1 MVPPGWAHQP
11 VMDLRQIEVFLA
23 VMENS
28 TVTQTA
34 QRLNVTPGAV
44 SLQLQSLA
52 HELRTDLF
60 ARIGRR
66 IVPTP
71 QAHRFAEHAREVMK
85 KIREIEQDFADTAA
99 EDQRPFHFASGAT
112 TLIYR
117 LGGPLRT
124 LRKRFP
130 LADVHVTVAAT
141 ERIVEGLLSRR
152 FDLGLVSLPV
162 AQPSLKI
169 LPLFDEE
176 LLVIRPAHD
185 GPGDGGVSGV
195 NPEELARARFLLF
208 PKESNM
214 RGMIDRFFKDLDI
227 APRVTMEADD
237 VEAIKRMVE
246 AGFGYSILPQYALG
260 GRGRRFQKLRVPG
273 RRLVRQ
279 QALAMSQ
286 SGYPRALTVAVADLI
301 QAVFAK
307 AGATPE
313 RRAAAVEARSTNRS
327 GIRV

>member
-1 MVPPGWAHQP
+1 
-11 VMDLRQIEVFLA
+11 MDLRQIEVFLA
-23 VMENS
+23 VMENA

-60 ARIGRR
+60 VRDGRR

-71 QAHRFAEHAREVMK
+71 QAHRFAQHAREVMK
-85 KIREIEQDFADTAA
+85 KIREIEQDFADSAA
-99 EDQRPFHFASGAT
+99 ADQRPFHFACGAT

-117 LGGPLRT
+117 LGGALRT
-124 LRKRFP
+124 LRRRFP
-130 LADVHVTVAAT
+130 QADVHVTVGPT
-141 ERIVEGLLSRR
+141 EKIVDGLLYHR

-162 AQPSLKI
+162 NQPTLKI
-169 LPLFDEE
+169 APLFEEE
-176 LLVIRPAHD
+176 LLVIRPSHD
-185 GPGDGGVSGV
+185 GRADGSVSTV
-195 NPEELARARFLLF
+195 HPEELARARFLLF

-214 RGMIDRFFKDLDI
+214 RGMIDRFFDELGI
-227 APRVTMEADD
+227 SPRVTMEADD

-260 GRGRRFQKLRVPG
+260 GRGRRFQKLRVQG

-286 SGYPRALTVAVADLI
+286 SGYPRALTLGVADLI
-301 QAVFAK
+301 ETALGKPAALAK
-307 AGATPE
+307 GH
-313 RRAAAVEARSTNRS
+313 
-327 GIRV
+327 

>member
-1 MVPPGWAHQP
+1 
-11 VMDLRQIEVFLA
+11 MDLRQIEVFLA

-52 HELRTDLF
+52 QELRTELF
-60 ARIGRR
+60 VRSGRR

-85 KIREIEQDFADTAA
+85 KVREIEQDFADSAA
-99 EDQRPFHFASGAT
+99 HDRRPFHFASGAT

-117 LGGPLRT
+117 LGAPLRT
-124 LRKRFP
+124 LRRKFP
-130 LADVHVTVAAT
+130 QADVHVTVAPT
-141 ERIVEGLLSRR
+141 EKIVDGLLNRR

-162 AQPSLKI
+162 VQPKLKI
-169 LPLFDEE
+169 MPLFEEE
-176 LLVIRPAHD
+176 LLVIRPTHD
-185 GPGDGGVSGV
+185 PQSDGSVSSIQ
-195 NPEELARARFLLF
+195 PEELSRATFLLF
-208 PKESNM
+208 PVESNM
-214 RGMIDRFFKDLDI
+214 RTMIDRFLKELGI
-227 APRVTMEADD
+227 SPRVTMEADD

-273 RRLVRQ
+273 RKLVRQ
-279 QALAMSQ
+279 QALAMSN
-286 SGYPRALTVAVADLI
+286 SGYPRALTVAVADII
-301 QAVFAK
+301 QGALGSQRTLASQRDSTPPLRGAK
-307 AGATPE
+307 RFVQE
-313 RRAAAVEARSTNRS
+313 S
-327 GIRV
+327 GI

>member
-1 MVPPGWAHQP
+1 MFSPHP
-11 VMDLRQIEVFLA
+11 MDLRQIEVFLA

-60 ARIGRR
+60 VREGRR

-71 QAHRFAEHAREVMK
+71 QAHRFAIHAREVMK
-85 KIREIEQDFADTAA
+85 KIREIEQDFADSAA
-99 EDQRPFHFASGAT
+99 ADQRPFHFACGAT

-117 LGGPLRT
+117 LSTPLRS
-124 LRKRFP
+124 LRRRFP
-130 LADVHVTVAAT
+130 HADVHVTVAAT
-141 ERIVEGLLSRR
+141 ERIVEGLLNHR

-162 AQPSLKI
+162 TQPTLKI
-169 LPLFDEE
+169 LPLYEEE
-176 LLVIRPAHD
+176 LLIIRPAHD
-185 GPGDGGVSGV
+185 RAGDSVATV
-195 NPEELARARFLLF
+195 HAEELARARFLLF

-214 RGMIDRFFKDLDI
+214 RVMIDRFFEDLGI

-246 AGFGYSILPQYALG
+246 AGFGYSILPQYALA
-260 GRGRRFQKLRVPG
+260 GRGRRFQKLRIPG

-279 QALAMSQ
+279 QALAMSL
-286 SGYPRALTVAVADLI
+286 SGYPRTLTVAVAELI
-301 QAVFAK
+301 ESALGK
-307 AGATPE
+307 GAS
-313 RRAAAVEARSTNRS
+313 RR
-327 GIRV
+327 

>member
-1 MVPPGWAHQP
+1 
-11 VMDLRQIEVFLA
+11 MDLRQIEVFLA
-23 VMENS
+23 VLENS

-60 ARIGRR
+60 VREGRR

-71 QAHRFAEHAREVMK
+71 QAHRFAEHARQVMK
-85 KIREIEQDFADTAA
+85 KIREIEQDFADSAIA
-99 EDQRPFHFASGAT
+99 DQRPFHFACGAT

-117 LGGPLRT
+117 LSGPLRSM
-124 LRKRFP
+124 RRRFP
-130 LADVHVTVAAT
+130 HADMHVTVAAT
-141 ERIVEGLLSRR
+141 ERIVDGLLNHR

-162 AQPSLKI
+162 TQPTLKI
-169 LPLFDEE
+169 IPLYDEE
-176 LLVIRPAHD
+176 LLVIRPVHD
-185 GPGDGGVSGV
+185 GRADASVATV
-195 NPEELARARFLLF
+195 HAEELARARFLLF

-214 RGMIDRFFKDLDI
+214 RVMIDRFFGDLGI

-246 AGFGYSILPQYALG
+246 AGFGYSILPQYALA
-260 GRGRRFQKLRVPG
+260 GRGRRFQKLRVAG
-273 RRLVRQ
+273 RKLVRK

-301 QAVFAK
+301 ENAL
-307 AGATPE
+307 GG
-313 RRAAAVEARSTNRS
+313 RAAGNAR
-327 GIRV
+327 G